1 MYGQSSSQDGTVAL
15 HGRAP
20 YRTEV
25 SILFLWLEASTLWWE
40 VETQQPPES
49 TSVLW
54 ASLPVYPVLSAQCSG
69 SWAHGPYGS
78 DSGEEHGCR
87 DSTWF
92 AVEIAEHLGTGHG
105 NCFAHLRRPPAG
117 DVVPQATAGCRERAL
132 EIFMDQCMT
141 RISQKWIVNGY

>member
-25 SILFLWLEASTLWWE
+25 SILFLWLEVSTLWWE

-54 ASLPVYPVLSAQCSG
+54 ASLPVYPVLSAR
-69 SWAHGPYGS
+69 AHGLTAPMGVIQERS
-78 DSGEEHGCR
+78 MD
-87 DSTWF
+87 
-92 AVEIAEHLGTGHG
+92 AET
-105 NCFAHLRRPPAG
+105 
-117 DVVPQATAGCRERAL
+117 VPGL
-132 EIFMDQCMT
+132 L
-141 RISQKWIVNGY
+141 